1 MKIAMHFFLSFIVC
15 YLHLD
20 CYSQIIPDT
29 SITFYFKTD
38 SFKLDSDQIKRLND
52 FSFVF
57 HVKSI
62 TAYTDS
68 TGPQGYNLM
77 LSKKRAFAAYKVLSA
92 RTDLLDKNMMTF
104 KGESTEEPELW
115 KNRRVQIIAYQNSAT
130 EIKKNLTV
138 DTQAVIRSF
147 DLPYIYFVPDQA
159 VVTQESVPYIKE
171 LAEILKTYKT
181 ETFEIVGHINYQ
193 SRFDSTHLTD
203 LYQLSERRAKT
214 IYDYLE
220 SYGIQPSRMIFKGVG
235 NSQPIYRSPI
245 DDEQRKRNMRVQI
258 IIRK

>member
-1 MKIAMHFFLSFIVC
+1 
-15 YLHLD
+15 
-20 CYSQIIPDT
+20 
-29 SITFYFKTD
+29 
-38 SFKLDSDQIKRLND
+38 
-52 FSFVF
+52 
-57 HVKSI
+57 
-62 TAYTDS
+62 
-68 TGPQGYNLM
+68 M

-220 SYGIQPSRMIFKGVG
+220 SYGIQPSRMIFKKVG